1 MLYLKLNLLTRM
13 NIVIFEDDI
22 YQFIN
27 QKNL

>member
-1 MLYLKLNLLTRM
+1 MLYLKQNLLTRM